1 MNEPESQSPSG
12 APDSPPPSG
21 HRYAQLEVG
30 DQLVVYDRQNH
41 EAWVQSDATVSVESM
56 V

>member
-1 MNEPESQSPSG
+1 MSEPESPSPSE

-21 HRYAQLEVG
+21 NRYAQLEVG
-30 DQLVVYDRQNH
+30 DQLVIYDRQNH
-41 EAWVQSDATVSVESM
+41 QAWVQSDALVSVESM